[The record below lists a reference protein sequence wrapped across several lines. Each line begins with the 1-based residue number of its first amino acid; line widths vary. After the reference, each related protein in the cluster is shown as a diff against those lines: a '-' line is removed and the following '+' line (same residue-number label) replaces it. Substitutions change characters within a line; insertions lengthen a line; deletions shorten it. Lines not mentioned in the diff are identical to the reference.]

1 MGCERPE
8 NQCAVAPKYMS
19 PTIAEF
25 QWYYVDR
32 SAEAGLAL
40 MTSVC
45 AMSDAGCVLSVGGGS
60 LIGARC
66 HTRWGS
72 VWNQF
77 EQHGINVPAAL

>member
-25 QWYYVDR
+25 QWLTYTR
-32 SAEAGLAL
+32 SAEAWLAP

-45 AMSDAGCVLSVGGGS
+45 AMSDAGCALSVGGGS
-60 LIGARC
+60 PIGARC
-66 HTRWGS
+66 HTRGGS

>member
-25 QWYYVDR
+25 QWYSWTR
-32 SAEAGLAL
+32 SAEAGLAP

-45 AMSDAGCVLSVGGGS
+45 VMSDAGCALSVRGGS
-60 LIGARC
+60 LMGTRC
-66 HTRWGS
+66 HTGLGFRL
-72 VWNQF
+72 
-77 EQHGINVPAAL
+77 EPI

>member
-25 QWYYVDR
+25 QWYSRTR
-32 SAEAGLAL
+32 STEVGLAL

-45 AMSDAGCVLSVGGGS
+45 VMSDAGCVLSVRGGS
-60 LIGARC
+60 LIGLGA
-66 HTRWGS
+66 TLDAGS

-77 EQHGINVPAAL
+77 EQHRINVPAAL